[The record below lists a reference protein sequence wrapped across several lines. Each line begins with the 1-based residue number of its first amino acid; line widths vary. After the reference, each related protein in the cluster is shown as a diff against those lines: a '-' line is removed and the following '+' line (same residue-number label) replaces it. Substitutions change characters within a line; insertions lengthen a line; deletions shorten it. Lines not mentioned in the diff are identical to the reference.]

1 VTPLL
6 LVALLAVKPLVCP
19 PGALPAGQPPP
30 FGNAQWCEGPDAS
43 GTRKRQGPA
52 RDFYDVDLIHV
63 ESTWRDGRLDG
74 PWVQFHRDGRKAA
87 EGRYRAGEKH
97 GPWTYWFEGGQVSEE
112 VAFDMGRRHGRFVQ
126 WWPGGK
132 KRTEGSF
139 CFGLQCGRWTTRAED
154 GTELGTIVYEQIRA
168 TP

>member
-1 VTPLL
+1 
-6 LVALLAVKPLVCP
+6 
-19 PGALPAGQPPP
+19 
-30 FGNAQWCEGPDAS
+30 
-43 GTRKRQGPA
+43 
-52 RDFYDVDLIHV
+52 
-63 ESTWRDGRLDG
+63 
-74 PWVQFHRDGRKAA
+74 
-87 EGRYRAGEKH
+87 
-97 GPWTYWFEGGQVSEE
+97 VSEE

-139 CFGLQCGRWTTRAED
+139 CFGLQCGRWTTWAED

>member
-1 VTPLL
+1 MTPLL
-6 LVALLAVKPLVCP
+6 LAALLAAKPLVCP

-43 GTRKRQGPA
+43 GASKRQGPG
-52 RDFYDVDLIHV
+52 RDFYDVDLVHV

-112 VAFDMGRRHGRFVQ
+112 VGFDMGRRHGRFAQ

-139 CFGLQCGRWTTRAED
+139 CHGLQCGRWTTWGED
-154 GTELGTIVYEQIRA
+154 GTELGSIVYEQIRA